1 MLSPPISTATT
12 RSIPPPPSS
21 TTTHHPSQ
29 SPETLAS
36 LITTSKHIRQLLQ
49 IHAAAIRHGHDN
61 HPIVNFKLQRSYS
74 SFGHLDS
81 SLTLFNRTHNPNVFF
96 YTSIIH
102 AHAVDNRHSQ
112 GLQLYIRMISQDVEP
127 NEFTLSG
134 ILKNCSLEHGKTL
147 HSHAIKLGFD
157 CNMHV
162 RTSLVDVYSRGGHL
176 VSARQLFDTMPER
189 SLVSLTSMITGY
201 AKHSDLVNARV
212 LFDRMP
218 ERDVVCWNVMIG
230 GYAKYGKPKEAL
242 TLFRK
247 MLITMNPNEFTF
259 VAVLSACGQLG
270 ALESG
275 KWIHSYV
282 NNNRIRMN
290 VHVGTA
296 LIDMYCKCGSL
307 EDARMV
313 FDKLKNKDVIAYNS
327 MIAAYA
333 MHGCCQEALI
343 LFSEMHRRRTRPTDI
358 SFIGI
363 LNACAHSGLVSI
375 GKGVFLSMKSK
386 HGIEPSIEHYG
397 CMVNLLGRAGYLET
411 AYGFVK
417 NMKVDPDPVIWGTLL
432 DSCSVHGNVGLA
444 EEIVKFLVDHDL
456 ANSGTYILLSN
467 LYAANSDWAGV
478 ARMRMMMKGHGVQ
491 KEPGCSSI
499 EVRNTVHEFVAGDVK
514 HPNSKEIYMMLEEIN
529 GWLKSEGYRPQT
541 GIVLHDIGMMER
553 ERSLAVHSE
562 KLAIAFG
569 LISTEAR
576 SSIKI
581 VKNLRVCSDCHEVT
595 KLISKITRR
604 RIVVRDR
611 NRFHHFADGSCS
623 CGDYW

>member
-1 MLSPPISTATT
+1 
-12 RSIPPPPSS
+12 
-21 TTTHHPSQ
+21 
-29 SPETLAS
+29 
-36 LITTSKHIRQLLQ
+36 
-49 IHAAAIRHGHDN
+49 
-61 HPIVNFKLQRSYS
+61 
-74 SFGHLDS
+74 
-81 SLTLFNRTHNPNVFF
+81 
-96 YTSIIH
+96 
-102 AHAVDNRHSQ
+102 
-112 GLQLYIRMISQDVEP
+112 MISQDVEP
-127 NEFTLSG
+127 NEFTLSSL
-134 ILKNCSLEHGKTL
+134 LKGCPLEHGKTL
-147 HSHAIKLGFD
+147 HPHAIKLGFD

-162 RTSLVDVYSRGGHL
+162 RTALVDVYSRGGDL

-201 AKHSDLVNARV
+201 AKHGDLVNARV
-212 LFDRMP
+212 LFDEMR
-218 ERDVVCWNVMIG
+218 ERDAVCWNVMIG
-230 GYAKYGKPKEAL
+230 GYAKYGKPTEAL

-247 MLITMNPNEFTF
+247 MLTKMNPNEVTI

-282 NNNRIRMN
+282 NNNRIHMN

-307 EDARMV
+307 EDARIV

-333 MHGCCQEALI
+333 MHGSCQEALI
-343 LFSEMHRRRTRPTDI
+343 LFTDMRRRHTRPTDI

-363 LNACAHSGLVSI
+363 LNACAHSGLVSV
-375 GKGVFLSMKSK
+375 GKGVFLSMKTK

-397 CMVNLLGRAGYLET
+397 CMVNLLGRAGFLET
-411 AYGFVK
+411 AYRFVK

-432 DSCSVHGNVGLA
+432 DSCSIHGNVRLA
-444 EEIVKFLVDHDL
+444 EEIVKFLVDRNL
-456 ANSGTYILLSN
+456 ANSGSYILLSN
-467 LYAANSDWAGV
+467 LYAANSNWAGV
-478 ARMRMMMKGHGVQ
+478 ARMRAMMNGHGVR
-491 KEPGCSSI
+491 KDPGCSSI

-514 HPNSKEIYMMLEEIN
+514 HPRSKEIYTMLEEMN
-529 GWLKSEGYRPQT
+529 GWLKGRGYRPRT
-541 GIVLHDIGMMER
+541 EIVLHDVGMTER

-569 LISTEAR
+569 LISTEPG